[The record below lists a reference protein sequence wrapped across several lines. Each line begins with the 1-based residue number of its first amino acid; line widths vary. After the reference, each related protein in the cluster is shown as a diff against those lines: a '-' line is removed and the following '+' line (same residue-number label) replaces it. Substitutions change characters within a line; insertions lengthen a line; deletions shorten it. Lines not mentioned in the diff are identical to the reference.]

1 MYTIQDVISLS
12 RQLRMRTLL
21 WLIPEALL
29 LACVVVSFILRI
41 QWLTSLISFSLGVVI
56 LFSLNMFILPLK
68 HYKDFLLVAL
78 HGKTSRSTAAFAA
91 FEEGAVMREGV
102 RFYPLIMQVDT
113 PREGWMSAGIS
124 GMQTCQNPPG
134 RRETASP
141 CCPMKAWLSPGRSL
155 PPATPYHPER
165 SRACRDI
172 GSRPPVF
179 PVAEHGEERSNAASS
194 LLFDRWR
201 MASS

>member
-113 PREGWMSAGIS
+113 PREGLDE
-124 GMQTCQNPPG
+124 
-134 RRETASP
+134 RRYFWDANLP
-141 CCPMKAWLSPGRSL
+141 KPAWQKGDRITLLSHESMVVSWEVA
-155 PPATPYHPER
+155 ATGDPL
-165 SRACRDI
+165 
-172 GSRPPVF
+172 
-179 PVAEHGEERSNAASS
+179 SS
-194 LLFDRWR
+194 
-201 MASS
+201 